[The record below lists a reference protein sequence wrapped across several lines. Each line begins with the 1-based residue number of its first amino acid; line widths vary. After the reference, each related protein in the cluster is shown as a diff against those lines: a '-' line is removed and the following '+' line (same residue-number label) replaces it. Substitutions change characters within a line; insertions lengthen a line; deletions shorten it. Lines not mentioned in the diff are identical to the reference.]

1 MLNRVCLVGRI
12 VRDLELR
19 RSSNNLPFCAFT
31 LAVDNTY
38 NGNKNTAFIPC
49 FAWNKNAENMC
60 KYLKK
65 GSLIALEGRINT
77 RPNMVNGQQITTT
90 EIIGEHISFLDMK
103 ASSEKQ
109 EQPQYQTQSGYVDT
123 RSTYQQ
129 VKEDAQFKKEEAILW
144 DE

>member
-1 MLNRVCLVGRI
+1 
-12 VRDLELR
+12 
-19 RSSNNLPFCAFT
+19 
-31 LAVDNTY
+31 
-38 NGNKNTAFIPC
+38 
-49 FAWNKNAENMC
+49 MC